1 VPDLAAR
8 IRSKVTRSRGHDLWT
23 GAKKQDG
30 SGVMKVD
37 GRLVTVRRVVWELAH
52 GPLGANAR
60 VAGCAEEPACV
71 RLEHLA
77 VLGNGGDSVKAA
89 SRRGRRGTGS
99 KRLVRPGVWKLT
111 ITVATEADGSQRRA
125 TRTVHALTEAAA
137 NRELA
142 AFVTEIT
149 TSPPPAPADDMRS
162 LRVDDAVELF
172 LAQHLRD
179 EKGREERTINDY
191 RKLHRRWFSPEI
203 GQRRVRD
210 VTVEDI
216 DKLFGRMRRAGL
228 SRSQLNQAKSLY
240 APFFRWAVARRII
253 SRDPMANFQLPTSR
267 FVSRERTPPEVH
279 ELSLLL
285 NAAVEITPEIA
296 PVLALGAVTGMRRG
310 ELVGLRRDRIDWEQQ
325 RITVDSSID
334 AGQRVKGTKT
344 RRERSLFID
353 SESLEMLRRHCQQM
367 DQRAAECTA
376 TIAVDAFVFSLAED
390 CSTPMPPDFVTKRV
404 GVLKDHLGIAEKR
417 PETIELEDEALKL
430 YRQTPSARRAGVTGP
445 APKGG
450 MSFREIG
457 ERFKRSERWAAL
469 AVASAERREG
479 ALARGLKLDFD
490 GSILALRK
498 FTSSELLDAGFNISM
513 VAQRQGHG
521 PGVLVRH
528 YSKARK
534 SADRSAA
541 EHLGRVV
548 HGRPA
553 R

>member
-1 VPDLAAR
+1 
-8 IRSKVTRSRGHDLWT
+8 
-23 GAKKQDG
+23 
-30 SGVMKVD
+30 
-37 GRLVTVRRVVWELAH
+37 
-52 GPLGANAR
+52 
-60 VAGCAEEPACV
+60 
-71 RLEHLA
+71 
-77 VLGNGGDSVKAA
+77 
-89 SRRGRRGTGS
+89 
-99 KRLVRPGVWKLT
+99 VWKLT
-111 ITVATEADGSQRRA
+111 VTVATEADGTQRRA

-149 TSPPPAPADDMRS
+149 NVPPPASADDMRN
-162 LRVDDAVELF
+162 LRVDDAIELF

-191 RKLHRRWFSPEI
+191 RKLHKRWFSPEI
-203 GQRRVRD
+203 GRHRVRD
-210 VTVEDI
+210 VGEDEI
-216 DKLFGRMRRAGL
+216 DKLFGRMRRANL

-240 APFFRWAVARRII
+240 APFFRWAKSRHMIT
-253 SRDPMANFQLPTSR
+253 RDPMANFALPTSR
-267 FVSRERTPPEVH
+267 YVSRERTPPEVH

-285 NAAVEITPEIA
+285 NAAVEITPDIA

-310 ELVGLRRDRIDWEQQ
+310 ELVGLRRNRIDWDEQ
-325 RITVDSSID
+325 RITVDAAID
-334 AGQRVKGTKT
+334 AGQRAKGTKT
-344 RRERSLFID
+344 RRARSLYID
-353 SESLEMLRRHCQQM
+353 SETLDMLRRHCDQM
-367 DQRAAECTA
+367 GQRAAEFDA
-376 TIAVDAFVFSLAED
+376 IISDDAFLFSRAAD
-390 CSTPMPPDFVTKRV
+390 CSAPMPPDFMTKRV
-404 GVLKDHLGIAEKR
+404 AVLKDHLGIAEKR

-430 YRQTPSARRAGVTGP
+430 FRRPPTARRVGVTGP

-450 MSFREIG
+450 MSYREIG

-521 PGVLVRH
+521 PGVLVKH

-548 HGRPA
+548 HGRSSRSIQRCLASRLEPGA
-553 R
+553 LGNEWEA